1 MTAIKIRVD
10 LAESQVLDDLHA
22 KGRLT
27 PSRAYVAHRFLSDW
41 RQAGGSSAGL
51 VGMYG
56 ERVSRTTAPL
66 GPPRGANEAHERLQR
81 IIDKLCWHER
91 MTINY
96 ILTPRERHR
105 PGLEHWGAEVSG
117 YKDRAMAIG
126 AAVARIQALL
136 DTLGECGYGAA

>member
-10 LAESQVLDDLHA
+10 LADSQVLDELNA

-27 PSRAYVAHRFLSDW
+27 PSRAYVAHRFLADW
-41 RQAGGSSAGL
+41 RHAHGSSAGL

-66 GPPRGANEAHERLQR
+66 GPPRGANGAQERLQAVLDRLRAHERV
-81 IIDKLCWHER
+81 
-91 MTINY
+91 TINY
-96 ILTPRERHR
+96 ILTPRERSR